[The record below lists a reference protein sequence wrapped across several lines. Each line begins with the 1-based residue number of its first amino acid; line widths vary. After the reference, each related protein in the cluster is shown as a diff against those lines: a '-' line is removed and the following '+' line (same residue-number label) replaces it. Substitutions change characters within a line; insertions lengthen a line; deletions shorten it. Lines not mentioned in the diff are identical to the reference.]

1 MQNRSGHV
9 DKGKHDA
16 QLTSS
21 ATIGTFL
28 RNNRM
33 SRNIALEEV
42 SESTGIS
49 AAILKALENEDREQ
63 LPAEVY
69 IKAFYRK
76 YAEYLGLKSEE
87 IQTRYD
93 QEEQSPK
100 KVGRKSGFST
110 VITLKGKEENLFIEI
125 LRRLFLPF
133 VIIVIGVLIYWIYKN
148 YLAPNNPLGFYQKNF
163 SPVCRH
169 LLSSASELFC

>member
-9 DKGKHDA
+9 DKGKHDG
-16 QLTSS
+16 QLSSS

-28 RNNRM
+28 RNKRM
-33 SRNIALEEV
+33 RHNIALEEV
-42 SESTGIS
+42 SEATGIS

-87 IQTRYD
+87 IQTRYH
-93 QEEQSPK
+93 QEKQSPK

-110 VITLKGKEENLFIEI
+110 VITLKGKEENIFIEI

-148 YLAPNNPLGFYQKNF
+148 YLAPNNPLGFY
-163 SPVCRH
+163 
-169 LLSSASELFC
+169 